1 MAGWENGLKL
11 VMRLECYLLTAM
23 VAAALGLKVG
33 AGTTEITD
41 AASAIRAAKNYTKGR
56 CTNETPCTYKPEH
69 EGKQWRVWVQLTRRN
84 SPREV
89 ARPYPGGT
97 IILYFDESGKLL
109 RRLEGD

>member
-1 MAGWENGLKL
+1 
-11 VMRLECYLLTAM
+11 M
-23 VAAALGLKVG
+23 VAATAGLNAA
-33 AGTTEITD
+33 AGSTEIAD
-41 AASAIRAAKNYTKGR
+41 AESAIRAAKLYTKGR
-56 CTNETPCTYKPEH
+56 CNAETPCTYKPEH